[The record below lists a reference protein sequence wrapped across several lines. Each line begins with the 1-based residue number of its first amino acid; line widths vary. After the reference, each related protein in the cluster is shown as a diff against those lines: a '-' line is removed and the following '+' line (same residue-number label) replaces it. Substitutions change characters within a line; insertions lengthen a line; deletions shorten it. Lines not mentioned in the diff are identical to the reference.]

1 MAYRKNREH
10 WRNEQSL
17 LSLVEAVRGEDEASL
32 VLLEDRAGPSWR
44 EDAATRHRLA
54 RSRREACASPILLA
68 AAGISQPDPDEP
80 KGGTILME
88 EAAAA
93 DGFFDPAG
101 SHGGPDAGSA
111 DRAAYRAAPPAAP
124 SVEVA
129 RTKRPGAI
137 GAVLSALRR
146 LVPGRAPEEMASG
159 ETSAATNSTAAM
171 PPAFHPQPF
180 YAGRAPYPQQPPPPH
195 SARTQA
201 WSRKAN
207 QASEAA
213 DQQSQIEE
221 IRASLREFREVVRE
235 LTENRARRRYF

>member
-32 VLLEDRAGPSWR
+32 VSLEDRAGPSWR

-54 RSRREACASPILLA
+54 RSRREARASPILLL

-80 KGGTILME
+80 KAGTILME

-101 SHGGPDAGSA
+101 PLGGPDAGSA
-111 DRAAYRAAPPAAP
+111 DHAAYRAAPPPASP
-124 SVEVA
+124 VEVA
-129 RTKRPGAI
+129 RPGPI

-146 LVPGRAPEEMASG
+146 LMPGSAPEEVASG
-159 ETSAATNSTAAM
+159 ETSAATNSGAAM
-171 PPAFHPQPF
+171 PPAFPPQPL
-180 YAGRAPYPQQPPPPH
+180 YAGQAPYPQQPAPPH
-195 SARTQA
+195 PTYTQA
-201 WSRKAN
+201 RSRKAN

-221 IRASLREFREVVRE
+221 IRASLREFREAVRE
-235 LTENRARRRYF
+235 LTENRTHRRYF